1 MHRSVHPQRP
11 NYCLP
16 TSRHHCE
23 EISVLIDADGATAQV
38 TLPLQ
43 LGESRISGF
52 MEGSSQQVY
61 LYLY

>member
-1 MHRSVHPQRP
+1 M
-11 NYCLP
+11 
-16 TSRHHCE
+16 
-23 EISVLIDADGATAQV
+23 LIDADGATAQV

-43 LGESRISGF
+43 LGESGISGF